1 MNDDFKNKEKFM
13 KQLKEPMFEKRLKKQ
28 RSYDMLLYR

>member
-13 KQLKEPMFEKRLKKQ
+13 KQLKEHMFDKRLKKQ
-28 RSYDMLLYR
+28 KR